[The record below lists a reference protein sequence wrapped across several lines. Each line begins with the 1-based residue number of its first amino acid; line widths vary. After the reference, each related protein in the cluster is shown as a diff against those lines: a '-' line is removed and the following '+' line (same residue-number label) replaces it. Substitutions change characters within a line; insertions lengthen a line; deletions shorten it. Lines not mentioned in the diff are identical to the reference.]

1 MAEGFHVHFQKGFV
15 YFAMA
20 FSVFTEML
28 NIRMKVKTEKSKL
41 PEGR

>member
-1 MAEGFHVHFQKGFV
+1 MSTSRRGFV

-28 NIRMKVKTEKSKL
+28 NIRMKTKTEKKRL
-41 PEGR
+41 EQA